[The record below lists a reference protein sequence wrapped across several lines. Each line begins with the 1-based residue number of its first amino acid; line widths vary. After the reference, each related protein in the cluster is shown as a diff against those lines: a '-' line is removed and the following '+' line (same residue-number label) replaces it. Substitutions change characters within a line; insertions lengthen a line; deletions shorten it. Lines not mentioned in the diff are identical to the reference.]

1 MCKVLAAHRQE
12 ECRRAARGTGDAD
25 GAPLSAF
32 GPAGRRLGWMR
43 LYALA
48 RLGARLPGQPLVLA
62 AADARVAAT
71 RRAAAAPET
80 CAAGADAAFVRDAPG
95 WSHVGLASGGLVL
108 VRSAAAARLWRE
120 LAASAS
126 LDVGDDG
133 VAAAAKKADAFSSRL
148 LELYAGNAAGL
159 DAFVGARAGAYYPP
173 PSDQTMLNYELAL
186 AHATGRARVAV
197 LNSSVFVAGATL
209 PAARGHEA
217 PEAEAERLAP
227 ALRHAAILHAGG
239 VEHKARML
247 RAALD
252 GAEAGVRCHSAKRGG
267 CPTSALRQCA
277 RHLRL
282 VHG

>member
-1 MCKVLAAHRQE
+1 MLSC
-12 ECRRAARGTGDAD
+12 GT
-25 GAPLSAF
+25 
-32 GPAGRRLGWMR
+32 
-43 LYALA
+43 
-48 RLGARLPGQPLVLA
+48 
-62 AADARVAAT
+62 
-71 RRAAAAPET
+71 
-80 CAAGADAAFVRDAPG
+80 
-95 WSHVGLASGGLVL
+95 
-108 VRSAAAARLWRE
+108 AAAARLWRD

-159 DAFVGARAGAYYPP
+159 DAFVGARAGAFYPP

-197 LNSSVFVAGATL
+197 LNSSIFVAGAAA
-209 PAARGHEA
+209 AARGHEA

-227 ALRHAAILHAGG
+227 ALRHAALLHAGG

-252 GAEAGVRCHSAKRGG
+252 GAEAGVRCHSADAAASDVGAATMRA
-267 CPTSALRQCA
+267 PPEISPRVVSQD
-277 RHLRL
+277 
-282 VHG
+282 